1 MLRLSAVKLNP
12 QERAVLKVL
21 AREVDSD
28 CNCFPF
34 APICRI
40 TRLNRTAVRR
50 ACRSLARKGLA
61 EYHKGLWTMDGEPGG
76 AGYAATMAG
85 ADLLQGDAA

>member
-12 QERAVLKVL
+12 QERTVLKVL
-21 AREVDSD
+21 
-28 CNCFPF
+28 
-34 APICRI
+34 
-40 TRLNRTAVRR
+40 RTAVRR

-61 EYHKGLWTMDGEPGG
+61 EYHKGLWTMDGVPGG